1 MKPLINGLSLAAAN
15 RYENAIAVSVV
26 GGPRVTFREIEER
39 AARFAGGLRAL
50 GFKRADRL
58 LLHLPNGWQWIVAYY
73 AVARLGGVVVPANI
87 LLSAA
92 EVAYMAA
99 DSAATIL
106 VMPTERCE
114 SVATSCR
121 EWNHLSAQ
129 IIATGPSPPG
139 NAIPYEALLAAAAA
153 GIEEVAPE
161 DLFTIGYTS
170 GTTGKPKGAMLS
182 HRCVFL
188 STALTATIHVRRR
201 GDVVVSALP
210 LPHVYGNVV
219 MNASFLVG
227 AQLVLLE
234 RFEADVALRSI
245 EAERATM
252 FEGVPTMYYYM
263 LSHANLP
270 STDLSSLDRCTVG
283 GQTMPAH
290 KIEAVEQ
297 AFGCPLLELWGMTEV
312 AGPAISHS
320 PYLPPR
326 PGSIGLVFPTIEAKI
341 TDPTDPS
348 IELAP
353 DTPGELLVRGPTI
366 TCGYWR
372 NAEATR
378 EAITADGWLRTG
390 DIARRDSQ
398 GYLYVV
404 DRKKDVIITAGY
416 KIYPAE
422 LEHVIALHPAVAMV
436 AVAGTPSD
444 EKGELAKAFI
454 VLRPQSQATT
464 QDIMEHCRSHLAAYK
479 RPRAIEF
486 VEDLPKTSTGKILRR
501 ALRGPT

>member
-1 MKPLINGLSLAAAN
+1 
-15 RYENAIAVSVV
+15 
-26 GGPRVTFREIEER
+26 
-39 AARFAGGLRAL
+39 
-50 GFKRADRL
+50 
-58 LLHLPNGWQWIVAYY
+58 
-73 AVARLGGVVVPANI
+73 
-87 LLSAA
+87 
-92 EVAYMAA
+92 
-99 DSAATIL
+99 
-106 VMPTERCE
+106 
-114 SVATSCR
+114 
-121 EWNHLSAQ
+121 
-129 IIATGPSPPG
+129 
-139 NAIPYEALLAAAAA
+139 
-153 GIEEVAPE
+153 
-161 DLFTIGYTS
+161 
-170 GTTGKPKGAMLS
+170 
-182 HRCVFL
+182 
-188 STALTATIHVRRR
+188 
-201 GDVVVSALP
+201 
-210 LPHVYGNVV
+210 
-219 MNASFLVG
+219 
-227 AQLVLLE
+227 
-234 RFEADVALRSI
+234 
-245 EAERATM
+245 
-252 FEGVPTMYYYM
+252 
-263 LSHANLP
+263 
-270 STDLSSLDRCTVG
+270 
-283 GQTMPAH
+283 
-290 KIEAVEQ
+290 VEQ
-297 AFGCPLLELWGMTEV
+297 AFGCPLLELWGMIEV

-436 AVAGTPSD
+436 AVAGTLSD

-501 ALRGPT
+501 ALRGPA